1 MHEISKNEFL
11 PDEQI
16 IEQFMT
22 INIMKLNF
30 SQIKHVKKINLYKN
44 IKELLLQNND
54 KESLKKLGWIY
65 HLKRGTMNEIDIQTT
80 INDNKDVCVRICYKE
95 RSQYDKNGV
104 RYDRHDIESK
114 LSDSTLDNAELFY
127 FENG

>member
-95 RSQYDKNGV
+95 RS
-104 RYDRHDIESK
+104 
-114 LSDSTLDNAELFY
+114 
-127 FENG
+127 